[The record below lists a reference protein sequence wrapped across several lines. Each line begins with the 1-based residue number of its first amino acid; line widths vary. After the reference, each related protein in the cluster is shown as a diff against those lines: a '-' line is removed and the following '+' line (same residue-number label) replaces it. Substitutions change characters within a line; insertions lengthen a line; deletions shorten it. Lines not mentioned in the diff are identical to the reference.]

1 MATEIEMIE
10 HHGIIGQ
17 KWGVRR
23 YQNKDGSLTS
33 AGKKRV
39 EKLKGELDKLEPSKK
54 ESSSG
59 QNEKITSK
67 QASVPKKATKPATK
81 SLSEMSNAEIQ
92 AKIDRINL
100 ETRYKALTAPQKSR
114 GKRMMETIG
123 KNAGKVITE
132 RATKVA
138 GDMLEKKLRS
148 ALHVSQNNN
157 NNQNRNNDDERRRR
171 GN

>member
-10 HHGIIGQ
+10 HHGILGQ

-39 EKLKGELDKLEPSKK
+39 EQLKGELNRLEPKKK
-54 ESSSG
+54 ENSDG
-59 QNEKITSK
+59 QNRKTTSK
-67 QASVPKKATKPATK
+67 PAVDHKKTTKPATK
-81 SLSEMSNAEIQ
+81 SLSEMSNAELQ

-100 ETRYKALTAPQKSR
+100 EARYKSLTAPQKSK
-114 GKRMMETIG
+114 GKRMLETLS

-148 ALHVSQNNN
+148 ALNVQQQSNNN
-157 NNQNRNNDDERRRR
+157 DEKRRK

>member
-10 HHGIIGQ
+10 HHGILGQ

-39 EKLKGELDKLEPSKK
+39 EQLKGELDRLEPKK
-54 ESSSG
+54 KDSESG
-59 QNEKITSK
+59 QNGKNTSK
-67 QASVPKKATKPATK
+67 QPAAKKTTKPATK

-100 ETRYKALTAPQKSR
+100 EARYKSLTAPQKSK
-114 GKRMMETIG
+114 GKRIVETIA
-123 KNAGKVITE
+123 KNGSKVITE

-138 GDMLEKKLRS
+138 GDMLERKLRS
-148 ALHVSQNNN
+148 ALQVPQQQNNN
-157 NNQNRNNDDERRRR
+157 NNQNNQNRNNRR
-171 GN
+171 N

>member
-1 MATEIEMIE
+1 MVTEIEMIE
-10 HHGIIGQ
+10 HHGKIGQ

-23 YQNKDGSLTS
+23 YQNKDGSLTP
-33 AGKKRV
+33 AGKKRLK
-39 EKLKGELDKLEPSKK
+39 KLKGELDKLESSKK

-59 QNEKITSK
+59 QNGKTTSK
-67 QASVPKKATKPATK
+67 QASVSKKATKPATK

-100 ETRYKALTAPQKSR
+100 ETRYKALTVPQKSR

-148 ALHVSQNNN
+148 ALHVPQN

>member
-1 MATEIEMIE
+1 MSTEIEMIE

-39 EKLKGELDKLEPSKK
+39 EKLKGELDKLEPRKK
-54 ESSSG
+54 EDSG
-59 QNEKITSK
+59 SQNGKTTSK
-67 QASVPKKATKPATK
+67 PAAAPKKTTKPATK

-114 GKRMMETIG
+114 GKRMMETLS
-123 KNAGKVITE
+123 KNASKVITE

-138 GDMLEKKLRS
+138 GDMLEQKLRS
-148 ALHVSQNNN
+148 SFHVPQNN
-157 NNQNRNNDDERRRR
+157 NNQNRNNNDDERRRR